1 MVDHLSLSGFI
12 SEASYGQSSSQ
23 SLKVEVLMTR
33 MHKVKHSQALAPKSL
48 LLWPIDFTLNHIFAP
63 ALFSMASLTSSSAF
77 TANEIMFFSRSPP
90 LPVSSSV
97 ESVGPCSLATAS
109 ATYPLGRI
117 YSERRGFF
125 IGGIESTYGVR
136 FFVLPPVGPAV
147 PLYGETS
154 QINHTRYLP
163 QAPQL
168 RLCLPH

>member
-1 MVDHLSLSGFI
+1 MLRSCAL
-12 SEASYGQSSSQ
+12 YGQSSSR
-23 SLKVEVLMTR
+23 SLKVEVLVTR
-33 MHKVKHSQALAPKSL
+33 MHDVEHSQALAPMNFS
-48 LLWPIDFTLNHIFAP
+48 LWPIDFTLNHIFAP

-117 YSERRGFF
+117 YSERQRFF
-125 IGGIESTYGVR
+125 IGGMVSTYGVR

-147 PLYGETS
+147 PLYCKTS
-154 QINHTRYLP
+154 QRSHTRYLP

-168 RLCLPH
+168 CLYLPH